1 MVDIKAIY
9 TLWLRELKRFSRSKS
24 RIISSLSMPLL
35 FLVALGL
42 GFSNINVAG
51 APEGASYIAF
61 LMPGIICMTL
71 MTSSVMS
78 GISVLWD
85 REFGFLKEIMVAPVD
100 RLSIALGRMAG
111 GVTTSMIQGL
121 LILLLS
127 LLMGVGL
134 PSIVTFLMV
143 LLVMTLI
150 STTFVG
156 LGLIFSSIMKDM
168 QGFSSI
174 MSFIIMPLLFLSG
187 AFYPIDN
194 LPLIVRLLSY
204 ADPLTYGVDALRG
217 LLIGFTTFPLIMSVG
232 LIALTSIIMIVIGT
246 ALFNKSDNA

>member
-1 MVDIKAIY
+1 
-9 TLWLRELKRFSRSKS
+9 
-24 RIISSLSMPLL
+24 MPLL